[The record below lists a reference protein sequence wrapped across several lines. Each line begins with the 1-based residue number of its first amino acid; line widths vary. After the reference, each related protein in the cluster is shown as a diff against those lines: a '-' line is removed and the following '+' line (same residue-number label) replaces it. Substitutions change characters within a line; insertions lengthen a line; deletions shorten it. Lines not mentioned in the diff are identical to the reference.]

1 MRTTGNKT
9 VADTL
14 ELCRRRKK
22 KEDVKIL
29 QLLEDIGECT
39 GQFR

>member
-1 MRTTGNKT
+1 MRTTEKKT
-9 VADTL
+9 VAGTL
-14 ELCRRRKK
+14 ELCRRMK

-29 QLLEDIGECT
+29 LLLEDIGECT